1 MERKFVL
8 GERAAAA
15 LRPIIANGA
24 DYDSRP
30 RRIASQTKRDPRD
43 AHFLEVRV
51 FTDGAVDSETGE
63 PVKELRVYLG
73 AFADHPAPLRING
86 KAVKLKYD
94 LSRMRDDGW
103 LLLGHADKIQ
113 SVWLVPVEIPVPSR
127 PYYYA
132 ATNQDWQ
139 IKYQFDLTG
148 SQVAPGEPPAAT
160 DVNWHRWLRPLYICS
175 VLADGERIEQ
185 GIMHGAEITIEV
197 GDADGTH
204 SGAATPGPGIPGG
217 YCSIE
222 QTNLQQLQLYHFNDT
237 TMNLVVDEAAALAA
251 GIDLVVRKA
260 GYVGQQGAAIDKGR
274 IMYVQLYQLIDLLR
288 TFTGEDIP
296 TWLASHMPEVAL
308 LFRNYVEDNDGPF
321 WLSGGNSSTC
331 YGSDIADQN
340 HDLAIDIDGRELK
353 GAWSTE
359 RNQNFSVGGSL
370 DVAGSVT
377 APNGSGSF
385 GGDLGAAR
393 DLTVGANASVGG
405 NLTVTGDADVT
416 VLTASQINS
425 NSDANI
431 ATNASVGAD
440 LTVGGDV
447 NVTGDVTA
455 DTANVQTVNAT
466 NVDTATLDTAALKIG
481 GDTYVPANITY
492 LDANGNPQT
501 ITVLKKQ

>member
-1 MERKFVL
+1 MERKYVI

-103 LLLGHADKIQ
+103 LLLGSAEEIQ
-113 SVWLVPVEIPVPSR
+113 SVWLIPVEIPAPSR
-127 PYYYA
+127 PFYYA
-132 ATNQDWQ
+132 ATNQDWE

-148 SQVAPGEPPAAT
+148 TQVAPGGSPGAT
-160 DVNWHRWLRPLYICS
+160 DINWHRWLRPLYICS
-175 VLADGERIEQ
+175 VLGDGERIEQ

-204 SGAATPGPGIPGG
+204 SGAAIPGPGIPGG
-217 YCSIE
+217 FCSIE

-237 TMNLVVDEAAALAA
+237 AMNLVVDEAAALAA

-260 GYVGQQGAAIDKGR
+260 GYVGQQGESIDKAR
-274 IMYVQLYQLIDLLR
+274 VMYVQLSQLIELLR

-296 TWLASHMPEVAL
+296 TWLASHMPEVAV
-308 LFRNYVEDNDGPF
+308 LFRNYVESNDGPF
-321 WLSGGNSSTC
+321 WLSGGNASTC

-359 RNQNFSVGGSL
+359 ANQNFSVGGSL

-377 APNGSGSF
+377 VPNGNGSF

-393 DLTVGANASVGG
+393 DLTVGANAWIGG
-405 NLTVTGDADVT
+405 NLTVAGDV
-416 VLTASQINS
+416 
-425 NSDANI
+425 DANI
-431 ATNASVGAD
+431 LTVWQIIVRHDASIDAD
-440 LTVGGDV
+440 LTVGGDA

-455 DTANVQTVNAT
+455 DEARVRAVRAT
-466 NVDTATLDTAALKIG
+466 DIDTSTLDAATLKVG
-481 GDTYVPANITY
+481 GDTYAPTQITY

>member
-24 DYDSRP
+24 RYGSRQ
-30 RRIASQTKRDPRD
+30 RRIANDPSG
-43 AHFLEVRV
+43 AAGGPYFLECRI
-51 FTDGAVDSETGE
+51 FDDGPADEETGE
-63 PVKELRVYLG
+63 RTKALRMYLG
-73 AFADHPAPLRING
+73 PQGDYPASLRING
-86 KAVKLKYD
+86 KPAP
-94 LSRMRDDGW
+94 LSLQQARVRADGW
-103 LLLGHADKIQ
+103 YELGNPESIEA
-113 SVWLVPVEIPVPSR
+113 VWLVPVAIPGAGGN
-127 PYYYA
+127 YYNA
-132 ATNQDWQ
+132 ANQSYSVIYTPDT
-139 IKYQFDLTG
+139 TG
-148 SQVAPGEPPAAT
+148 TSQTPGAAPGNAPNNDWP
-160 DVNWHRWLRPLYICS
+160 RWLRPLLVATVAGS
-175 VLADGERIEQ
+175 VRVGQ
-185 GIMHGAEITIEV
+185 GLMNGAEITIEV

-204 SGAATPGPGIPGG
+204 SGAATPGPGVAGG

-222 QTNLQQLQLYHFNDT
+222 QNGLQQLQLYRFSDT
-237 TMNLVVDEAAALAA
+237 SMNLVVDEAAALAA

-260 GYVGQQGAAIDKGR
+260 GYVGQQGESIDKAR
-274 IMYVQLYQLIDLLR
+274 VMYIQLYQLVELLR

-296 TWLASHMPEVAL
+296 AWLASHMPEVAL
-308 LFRNYVEDNDGPF
+308 LFRNYVENNDGPF

-340 HDLAIDIDGRELK
+340 HELAIDIDSRELK
-353 GAWSTE
+353 GAWGTE
-359 RNQNFSVGGSL
+359 ANKTFSVGGSL

-405 NLTVTGDADVT
+405 NLTVTGDAGVT

-431 ATNASVGAD
+431 AANASVGAD

-466 NVDTATLDTAALKIG
+466 NVDTAALDTATLKIG
-481 GDTYVPANITY
+481 GDTYAPANITY

>member
-1 MERKFVL
+1 MERKYVL

-24 DYDSRP
+24 NYDSRP

-103 LLLGHADKIQ
+103 LLLGSAEEIQ
-113 SVWLVPVEIPVPSR
+113 SVWLIPVEIPIPSR
-127 PYYYA
+127 PFYYA
-132 ATNQDWQ
+132 ATNQDWE

-148 SQVAPGEPPAAT
+148 TQVAPGGSPDAA
-160 DVNWHRWLRPLYICS
+160 DINWHRWLRPLYICS
-175 VLADGERIEQ
+175 VLDGGERIEQ

-204 SGAATPGPGIPGG
+204 SGAAIPGPGIPGG
-217 YCSIE
+217 FCSIE

-237 TMNLVVDEAAALAA
+237 DMNLVVDEAAALAA

-274 IMYVQLYQLIDLLR
+274 IMYVQLYQLIELLR

-296 TWLASHMPEVAL
+296 AWLAANMDRVAVL
-308 LFRNYVEDNDGPF
+308 LRDFNQDNEGPF

-340 HDLAIDIDGRELK
+340 HDLAIDIDARELK

-359 RNQNFSVGGSL
+359 RNQNFTVGGALDVAGQLIANSSAAVSGSLGVAGQLTTNSSATIGGSL
-370 DVAGSVT
+370 DITGGSLDAT
-377 APNGSGSF
+377 A
-385 GGDLGAAR
+385 A
-393 DLTVGANASVGG
+393 
-405 NLTVTGDADVT
+405 
-416 VLTASQINS
+416 TAKFQEVQTISLRA
-425 NSDANI
+425 SDANI
-431 ATNASVGAD
+431 TASASVGAD
-440 LTVGGDV
+440 LTVGGDA
-447 NVTGDVTA
+447 NVAGDVTA
-455 DTANVQTVNAT
+455 NTANVQTLN
-466 NVDTATLDTAALKIG
+466 TATLKVG
-481 GDTYVPANITY
+481 GDTYAPTNITY